1 MGHGSKTYQAHEGDH
16 KKQQTRSLCWFYRTN
31 YNTHNLIKIAKG
43 AERFQRPSEIKRKET
58 NAAERLGLFF
68 STYLYRQR
76 DGI

>member
-1 MGHGSKTYQAHEGDH
+1 M
-16 KKQQTRSLCWFYRTN
+16 CWFYRTN